1 MIKINKSTGQK
12 GVNIIVLLHFRPV
25 YDYPLERVLS
35 QNFSYTVNVFH
46 NEPLTLDF
54 LHATRNK
61 THTYKTSIVPNDP
74 ADFGRN
80 SYQSSTLNS
89 IFESLKHSSIDIL
102 KIESLPDHAHSHEV
116 LYFMV
121 KDHLLK
127 KVRQLHLALYVGK
140 SGGRNTPSRGII
152 DQERKPG
159 QWFKSDLLS

>member
-1 MIKINKSTGQK
+1 MEIETRHLKFIHEEYYF
-12 GVNIIVLLHFRPV
+12 LFCFRPV
-25 YDYPLERVLS
+25 YDYPLERILS
-35 QNFSYTVNVFH
+35 QNFSYTVYVFH

-54 LHATRNK
+54 IHATRNK

-102 KIESLPDHAHSHEV
+102 KIESLADRSHSHEV
-116 LYFMV
+116 LYFVV
-121 KDHLLK
+121 KDGLLR

-140 SGGRNTPSRGII
+140 YRLTHEGPA
-152 DQERKPG
+152 P
-159 QWFKSDLLS
+159 

>member
-1 MIKINKSTGQK
+1 M
-12 GVNIIVLLHFRPV
+12 
-25 YDYPLERVLS
+25 
-35 QNFSYTVNVFH
+35 FH

-54 LHATRNK
+54 LQATRNK

-102 KIESLPDHAHSHEV
+102 KIETLVDRFHSHEV

-121 KDHLLK
+121 KDGLLK
-127 KVRQLHLALYVGK
+127 KVRQLHFTIYVGK
-140 SGGRNTPSRGII
+140 CGNFDFI
-152 DQERKPG
+152 
-159 QWFKSDLLS
+159 